1 MNMKRLLIVD
11 DEPEILSVLKDQ
23 LEEDGIQIQT
33 ASAGKQALE
42 LCERESFDAI
52 LSDLNMPQ
60 MDGLKFL
67 KNLRD
72 RGNQTPFVVLT
83 GYGDKDKAVQALKLG
98 AFDFLEKPWSSDQ
111 LEEVVGKALELGMHI
126 RFWKNQAD
134 VQNELIDVSKQS
146 SEAAVSE
153 LERVIR
159 ELAQENSILRK
170 KTGSS

>member
-1 MNMKRLLIVD
+1 MNVKKLLIVD
-11 DEPEILSVLKDQ
+11 DEPEILAVLKDQ
-23 LEEDGIQIQT
+23 LEEDGMDIQT

-83 GYGDKDKAVQALKLG
+83 GYADKDKAVQALKLG
-98 AFDFLEKPWSSDQ
+98 AFDFLEKPWSSEQ
-111 LEEVVGKALELGMHI
+111 LEEVVSKALELGMHI
-126 RFWKNQAD
+126 RFWKNHSD
-134 VQNELIDVSKQS
+134 VQNELLDVNKQS
-146 SEAAVSE
+146 AEAAVIE
-153 LERVIR
+153 LEKVIK

-170 KTGSS
+170 KMGNS